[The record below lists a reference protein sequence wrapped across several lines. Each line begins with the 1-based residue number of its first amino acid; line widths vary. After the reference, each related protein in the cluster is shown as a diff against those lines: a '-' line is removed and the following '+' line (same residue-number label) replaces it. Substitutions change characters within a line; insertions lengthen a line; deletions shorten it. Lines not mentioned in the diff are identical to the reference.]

1 MIIVRIM
8 AGLGNQMFQYA
19 LIKALEKA
27 GKDVYAD
34 TFWFDK
40 FCGHN
45 GLELEKI
52 FPISLKKIRKSDANR
67 LGYADYTFWQRLC
80 QKYFPKATYINQG
93 IEDSIVFQ
101 PQIFDM
107 DDVYLSGYWQS
118 EKFFSNISNE
128 ICDLYGFL
136 KTSKSSQFDE
146 QIISSES
153 VSVHIRRGDYVN
165 NSVHGNVCSTNYYT
179 RAIEYVIDK
188 LNHPKFFVFS
198 DDISWCR
205 ENLHLRGAI
214 YVDENQGSNSYLD
227 MRLMSMCKHNIIAN
241 SSFSWWGAYLNSYR
255 SKTVVAPDRWFSIGG
270 CDTGDLIPESWVKL
284 SVE

>member
-19 LIKALEKA
+19 LIKALEKE

-45 GLELEKI
+45 GLEIEKI
-52 FPISLKKIRKSDANR
+52 FPITLRKTTKSDANR

-80 QKYFPKATYINQG
+80 QKYFPKTTYIKQG

-118 EKFFSNISNE
+118 EKFFSNVSTE
-128 ICDLYGFL
+128 ICDLYGSL
-136 KTSKSSQFDE
+136 KKSQCSQYDE
-146 QIISSES
+146 KILHVES
-153 VSVHIRRGDYVN
+153 VSIHIRRGDYVN
-165 NSVHGNVCSTNYYT
+165 NSVHGNVCSMDYYT
-179 RAIEYVIDK
+179 RAVEYMTDK
-188 LNHPKFFVFS
+188 LHHPKFFVFS

-205 ENLHLRGAI
+205 DNLHLMDAV

-241 SSFSWWGAYLNSYR
+241 SSFSWWAAYLNDYS
-255 SKTVVAPDRWFSIGG
+255 SKIVVAPDRWFSAGC
-270 CDTGDLIPESWVKL
+270 CDTGDLIPESWVRL
-284 SVE
+284 PVE

>member
-1 MIIVRIM
+1 M

-52 FPISLKKIRKSDANR
+52 FPISLRKITKSDANR

-118 EKFFSNISNE
+118 EKFFSNISDE
-128 ICDLYGFL
+128 ICELYGSL
-136 KTSKSSQFDE
+136 KINNYSKYDE
-146 QIISSES
+146 QILSTES
-153 VSVHIRRGDYVN
+153 VSLHVRRGDYVN
-165 NSVHGNVCSTNYYT
+165 NSLHGNVCNLNYYT
-179 RAIEYVIDK
+179 RAVEYVSNKIDK
-188 LNHPKFFVFS
+188 PKFFIFS

-205 ENLHLRGAI
+205 ENLQVNDAV
-214 YVDENQGSNSYLD
+214 YVDENKGKHSYLD

-241 SSFSWWGAYLNSYR
+241 SSFSWWGAYLNANK
-255 SKTVVAPDRWFSIGG
+255 SKIVIAPTRWFNCSDIA
-270 CDTGDLIPESWVKL
+270 TGDLIPNTWSKL
-284 SVE
+284 